1 MSQKNQKIIAFNNC
15 PKTRIDRQIDEMQ
28 ESIADKVIDI
38 MNIAKHNM
46 DAIDNYG
53 LKYSSSV
60 AGIVKARNGF
70 QLIYETTK
78 NLASDLQRDARL

>member
-15 PKTRIDRQIDEMQ
+15 QKTRQIDEMQ

-60 AGIVKARNGF
+60 AGTVKARNGF
-70 QLIYETTK
+70 QLIYETAK
-78 NLASDLQRDARL
+78 SLASDLKSDARL